1 MSIRPETEFKL
12 RATQPLAAADVERRL
27 RELAA
32 DVRADAPARH
42 VDEYLDDDT
51 GSLAAAGIGLRLR
64 RAGGGARLCS
74 KRGGRGVDGLFER
87 EECEAEWPHDA
98 PPRTAAELP
107 EPLRAR
113 IEPWTLDRPLAPR
126 LQLATLREVRALAR
140 DGRVHAVVCI
150 DATTATAG
158 DAQARFDEVEIEVT
172 SPDDLDE
179 CRELAERLRDGL
191 PLQFAADDKP
201 AHARRLLHGAPP
213 PRGDDGGRGG
223 ELAGVVARAV
233 HRDVA
238 ALQAAEAAVRVDR
251 DAESLH
257 ALRVVLRR
265 LRSLVRAFRD
275 LWPEA
280 AADAALAWLAASS
293 RRCGELRDLDVGLAG
308 LREEVARL
316 PGALQDGATAALAW
330 VEAEHAAVAARLHA
344 WFSDHERLAQ
354 QRACLAALAAMDAT
368 AAAAAA
374 PPADELARRLGLAAA
389 RLHKRVQAIA
399 DELPTPALH
408 QLRIAGKRLRYLA
421 EAFADG
427 FVDVPKKA
435 VARLVR
441 LQQTLGVVCDHENA
455 QARLVGWLQPA
466 AAASRDGVLAAAAI
480 GALAARHA
488 AAARKARKAAR
499 RALQR
504 IDRKRFWRALQ
515 LATGP
520 EPASEADRAADAG
533 AADPAA
539 GG

>member
-1 MSIRPETEFKL
+1 MSTRPETEFKL
-12 RATQPLAAADVERRL
+12 RATQPLAAADVDGRL

-32 DVRADAPARH
+32 EVAAAAPRRH
-42 VDEYLDDDT
+42 VDEYLDDGD

-64 RAGGGARLCS
+64 RSGGDARLCS

-126 LQLATLREVRALAR
+126 LQLATQRDVRTLAR
-140 DGRVHAVVCI
+140 DGRVHAIVCI

-158 DAQARFDEVEIEVT
+158 DAHARFDEVEIEVT

-179 CRELAERLRDGL
+179 CRELAEQLRGGL

-201 AHARRLLHGAPP
+201 THARLLLHGAPP
-213 PRGDDGGRGG
+213 AHGDDAARGG
-223 ELAGVVARAV
+223 ELAFVVARAV
-233 HRDVA
+233 LRDVA
-238 ALQAAEAAVRVDR
+238 DLQAAEAAVRVDR

-280 AADAALAWLAASS
+280 AADGALAWLAESS

-308 LREEVARL
+308 LRDEVARL
-316 PGALQDGATAALAW
+316 PGALHDGATAALAW
-330 VEAEHAAVAARLHA
+330 AEAQRAEVAARLHA
-344 WFSDHERLAQ
+344 WFGAPERLAQ
-354 QRACLAALAAMDAT
+354 QRACITAIAAMDPT

-374 PPADELARRLGLAAA
+374 PPAAELARRLGVAAA

-399 DELPTPALH
+399 DDLPTPALH

-421 EAFADG
+421 EAFTDG

-455 QARLVGWLQPA
+455 LARLVGWLQPA
-466 AAASRDGVLAAAAI
+466 AAASPDGVLAAAAI

-504 IDRKRFWRALQ
+504 IDRKRFWRALRWD
-515 LATGP
+515 APTPPGADDAAA
-520 EPASEADRAADAG
+520 PAD
-533 AADPAA
+533 
-539 GG
+539 